1 MQKEDWNKN
10 LLRSNT
16 RNQRQQIQTRRDIEN
31 RGVRDKIYCKNAIE
45 DGGHLSLL
53 PKTTRLSSTRLPSR
67 SLGEG
72 WSRRGVREGGS
83 TLNPQ
88 LSILNFCF
96 THLSFHLGPRPSG
109 IFFFA
114 AVSISNVKSEDQTP
128 IFSQLNT
135 GMFCR
140 MKRPKPN
147 RVEASGSR
155 DTATSVMQIGLLTS
169 VGRVFAQ
176 FFQKLQQCQPF
187 VF

>member
-67 SLGEG
+67 ILGEG

-96 THLSFHLGPRPSG
+96 THLSFHLGRRPSG
-109 IFFFA
+109 IFF
-114 AVSISNVKSEDQTP
+114 S
-128 IFSQLNT
+128 
-135 GMFCR
+135 
-140 MKRPKPN
+140 RPQ
-147 RVEASGSR
+147 A
-155 DTATSVMQIGLLTS
+155 SVMSKVKIRPQSPPT
-169 VGRVFAQ
+169 Q
-176 FFQKLQQCQPF
+176 H
-187 VF
+187 